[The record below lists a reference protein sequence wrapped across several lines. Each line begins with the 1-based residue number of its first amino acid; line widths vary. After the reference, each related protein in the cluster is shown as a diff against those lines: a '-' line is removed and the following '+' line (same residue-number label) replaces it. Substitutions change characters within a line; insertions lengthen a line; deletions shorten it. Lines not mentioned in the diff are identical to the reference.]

1 MNQIKEQKLKIVSV
15 SKTEFITEDGTVHP
29 ILFDLDEVPTVEEF
43 QEIYDTWLKVFQ
55 EKKLLGEHEP
65 ETTIHRES
73 C

>member
-29 ILFDLDEVPTVEEF
+29 ILFDLDEIPTVEEF

-55 EKKLLGEHEP
+55 EKKLLEEHES
-65 ETTIHRES
+65 ETTVNRQS